1 MCVRVCVCACVR
13 VRLRQEIITEYNKLK
28 AEKHKALTSGSP
40 SAENTGL
47 GDEDLL
53 LNCERIVR
61 ECVKQVEFNL
71 GEIGLRATKEA
82 LVELVA
88 NLVLER
94 AKCHL

>member
-1 MCVRVCVCACVR
+1 
-13 VRLRQEIITEYNKLK
+13 
-28 AEKHKALTSGSP
+28 
-40 SAENTGL
+40 
-47 GDEDLL
+47 
-53 LNCERIVR
+53 VR

-94 AKCHL
+94 AKCHM